1 MEFCSKKLVLAT
13 FVGLALTGCFED
25 KVELIGPAASQA
37 SSSSSSSSTSNNKPG
52 ANAGADQTVDEF
64 NTVTLDGSESTDSDG
79 SIASYRWNQVSNGA
93 PAVTLANAET
103 VQASFTAPDVS
114 VDTKFEF
121 SLIIIDDDNSSG
133 IDNVIINVTATPVAV
148 TNLPPVFDGVPE
160 VGKQL
165 TLTLNAQDPIGDA
178 SWSIISQPG
187 GSDITLSTS
196 SDQKTLTFTPT
207 VAGDYQL
214 LVESSTTSS
223 SQAINFAVA
232 AATPSFNSD
241 QINALSGSST
251 TALGTIQNQVWVSS
265 TSLTEAQITALVSD
279 MTGFTIIDFDESAGL
294 LIEFD
299 ATNTSIPELLAQLEM
314 TAGIDSVEPRIFEG
328 LGTGKDE
335 AITPNDGSAFD
346 DLGDNWHLEQLK
358 LTDAWEFTTGNSAVL
373 VGVSDGGFDSRHDE
387 LGGRVLLQYTD
398 DLSAHGNAIAATIG
412 GNTNNGV
419 GISAINWVSPLVLA
433 DNQLSSVAALLNV
446 NNLKVVNGGWAIP
459 GYIDE
464 SFSIFSASSVMARYE
479 QTLTLTRP
487 YRQLAKTHPQQL
499 LVWSAGN
506 GVNNGSSNVTGVYG
520 VDGRLHSPALHY
532 DDNGFFNPMDN
543 VIFVGA
549 MTSDSRLKH
558 YSNYGKAVDIVAPS
572 GYKAAALE
580 GGYFS
585 ANSYGSNEASG
596 TGFDGTSSAAA
607 AVSGVAS
614 LIYSLY
620 PSFTGQEVKEILINS
635 ASETVSERY
644 IGPGDAGTDN
654 ANIKALPRAIP
665 VLDAAAALTMAKS
678 IVDSKVAVADYTLPN
693 PLTAQARIQFKSLD
707 ADSTVTAINWSLQSS
722 ANGVNGWT
730 TVTAMNVN
738 GDLAEPTL
746 DTSRPYHRL
755 TATVTLTNTADSSTS
770 QASKTYDF
778 SYSTIK
784 ATLKDTVTLA
794 ALSGV
799 TITPEGL
806 NGQTFTSTATSNANG
821 EITLYVNQGAYKLLS
836 TLTDYQDGAISFT
849 ADGETDQSFDFYMA
863 SADLVPTD
871 GVGGVS
877 SLSGYI
883 FDLNGDPV
891 AEAVV
896 RISGGASTNGFF
908 ASVITGSDGRFG
920 FSNISRKDASGN
932 AIQSFTVQATAENF
946 FSSTKEGFVLLSGKD
961 HTEVIPLVDQ
971 SQFGETLFADDFES
985 GINDWL
991 ADGFWHQE
999 TLDGSIANTL
1009 VDGGFTSLAPDE
1021 AGPQALLPFATSG
1034 DMAWWYGQAD
1044 TGSFI
1049 GTQSANDSQ
1058 QSGGRSEE
1066 DNSGQ
1071 LSTPSI
1077 DLTNAISPVLLFNTW
1092 WEVESVNPNA
1102 SGFDILEILISTND
1116 GSTYT
1121 SIKRLNPFVD
1131 PNDSDR
1137 NHKPFSSGGFFRKP
1151 VWVIEEMD
1159 LSDYVGKTIRIQFK
1173 FDTRDALYN
1182 GFRGWIIDDLRVI
1195 DVTSITTGSGASSGS
1210 GLGSD
1215 SGAAL
1220 NIGIKTSAP
1229 LEQTVPQGYFS
1240 GLSESFLDAHKRPKE
1255 SKELPPASR

>member
-25 KVELIGPAASQA
+25 KVERVGPAANQA
-37 SSSSSSSSTSNNKPG
+37 NSSPSSESNNKPN
-52 ANAGADQTVDEF
+52 ANAGADQTVDELSLI
-64 NTVTLDGSESTDSDG
+64 TLDGSKSTDSDG
-79 SIASYRWNQVSNGA
+79 SLASYRWVQVDNGA
-93 PAVTLANAET
+93 PTITLTNADT
-103 VQASFTAPDVS
+103 VQATFTAPDIAVNI
-114 VDTKFEF
+114 KLEF
-121 SLIIIDDDNSSG
+121 RLFVIDDDGSSG
-133 IDNVIINVTATPVAV
+133 ADNVMIDVTATPVAV
-148 TNLPPVFDGVPE
+148 THLTPVFDAVPE
-160 VGKQL
+160 VNQQV
-165 TLTLNAQDPIGDA
+165 TLNLNTLDSIGDA
-178 SWSIISQPG
+178 NWSVTSQPG
-187 GSDITLSTS
+187 GADINLNPS
-196 SDQKTLTFTPT
+196 SDQKSLTFTPT

-214 LVESSTTSS
+214 LIESSTTSS
-223 SQAINFAVA
+223 SKTIDFKVT
-232 AATPSFNSD
+232 AATANFDTN
-241 QINALSGSST
+241 QINAFSGSSD

-265 TSLTEAQITALVSD
+265 ASLTETQITALVTAMS
-279 MTGFTIIDFDESAGL
+279 GFTVVTFNENTGL

-299 ATNTSIPELLAQLEM
+299 ATDTTIPESLALLEM
-314 TAGIDSVEPRIFEG
+314 TMGIDSVAFRIYEG

-335 AITPNDGSAFD
+335 AIDPNDGSAFD

-358 LTDAWEFTTGNSAVL
+358 LTDAWTLTTGSSTVL
-373 VGVSDGGFDSRHDE
+373 IGVSDGGFDTRHDE
-387 LGGRVLLQYTD
+387 LDGRVLLQYTD
-398 DLSAHGNAIAATIG
+398 DVSAHGNAIAATIG
-412 GNTNNGV
+412 GNTNNGE
-419 GISAINWVSPLVLA
+419 GISAINWTSPLLLA
-433 DNQLSSVAALLNV
+433 DNQLSSVNALLNFDK
-446 NNLKVVNGGWAIP
+446 LKVINAGWAIP
-459 GYIDE
+459 GYIED

-479 QTLTLTRP
+479 QALTLTRP

-506 GVNNGSSNVTGVYG
+506 GVNNGNSNVTGVYG

-549 MTSDSRLKH
+549 MASDGRLKH

-580 GGYFS
+580 NEYFLAS
-585 ANSYGSNEASG
+585 NYGSNEASG

-607 AVSGVAS
+607 TVSGVAS

-620 PSFTGQEVKEILINS
+620 PSFTAQEVKEILINS

-644 IGPGDAGTDN
+644 IGLGDAGTDN
-654 ANIKALPRAIP
+654 VNIKALPRAIP
-665 VLDAAAALTMAKS
+665 MLDAAAALTLAKS
-678 IVDSKVAVADYTLPN
+678 IVDNKVVVADYTVPN
-693 PLTAQARIQFKSLD
+693 PLAAQARIQFKSLD
-707 ADSTVTAINWSLQSS
+707 ADSTVTAVNWSLQSS
-722 ANGVNGWT
+722 ANGVSGWT
-730 TVTAMNVN
+730 TVIAMNVN
-738 GDLAEPTL
+738 GDLAEPVL
-746 DTSRPYHRL
+746 DTGKPYHRL

-770 QASKTYDF
+770 QASKTYNF

-794 ALSGV
+794 TLSGV
-799 TITPEGL
+799 TVSPESL
-806 NGQTFTSTATSNANG
+806 DGQTFSSTATSAGNG
-821 EITLYVNQGAYKLLS
+821 EITLYVKRGSYRLQS
-836 TLTDYQDGAISFT
+836 TLADYQDGAISFT
-849 ADGETDQSFDFYMA
+849 ADGEANQSFDFYMA

-871 GVGGVS
+871 GIGGVS

-891 AEAVV
+891 ADAVV

-961 HTEVIPLVDQ
+961 HSEVIPLVDQ
-971 SQFGETLFADDFES
+971 SQFGETLFTDDFES

-991 ADGFWHQE
+991 ADGFWHLE
-999 TLDGSIANTL
+999 TLNGSIANTL

-1034 DMAWWYGQAD
+1034 DMAWWYGLAD

-1049 GTQSANDSQ
+1049 GTQSAGDTQ

-1066 DNSGQ
+1066 ANSGQ

-1077 DLTNAISPVLLFNTW
+1077 DLTNAISPILLFNTW

-1137 NHKPFSSGGFFRKP
+1137 SHKPFSSGGFFRKP
-1151 VWVIEEMD
+1151 VWVIEELD
-1159 LSDYVGKTIRIQFK
+1159 LSDYVGNTIKIQFK

-1182 GFRGWIIDDLRVI
+1182 GFRGWVIDDFRVI
-1195 DVTSITTGSGASSGS
+1195 DVTSTTIAPGAGSGV

-1215 SGAAL
+1215 SGTAL
-1220 NIGIKTSAP
+1220 NKNIKTAAP
-1229 LEQTVPQGYFS
+1229 LSQAIPQDYFN
-1240 GLSESFLDAHKRPKE
+1240 GLSESFLDAHKRPQKTTV
-1255 SKELPPASR
+1255 LPPSSR